1 MLSASSQTLA
11 ARPDIWPEWVQGDDA
26 MIRRQAAGL
35 PQCLSC
41 VPPACRRQRHADA
54 ASGHR
59 RHPPARAQPQRTQA
73 STRNRQPP
81 GRLADPGRPAG
92 AATRPRDRIR
102 AGGHARPA
110 GTGARLAG
118 ARGDGHGSL
127 SRSAAPRCTSRAARH
142 PPSSV
147 SSDAAGALLGIEASA
162 RRRGHGDEQQ
172 GPSARPR
179 RRRSPR
185 ETPGTSGV
193 PRGWPARVQ
202 NGHWCSAEKLVSTPG
217 CGGAR
222 PGRGRAGT
230 RTGPGR
236 WAGRC
241 PRGNPVTDVPGLS
254 PRSGQVTILAVRS
267 PAGRGAARGPCRQHG
282 DY

>member
-1 MLSASSQTLA
+1 MRPAVTGGILRRALSLSGLKPARGIASHRVDSLIPDGLRE
-11 ARPDIWPEWVQGDDA
+11 ARPGHGTA
-26 MIRRQAAGL
+26 FAQAATPGQ
-35 PQCLSC
+35 PERG
-41 VPPACRRQRHADA
+41 PGWP
-54 ASGHR
+54 GHV
-59 RHPPARAQPQRTQA
+59 
-73 STRNRQPP
+73 
-81 GRLADPGRPAG
+81 
-92 AATRPRDRIR
+92 
-102 AGGHARPA
+102 
-110 GTGARLAG
+110 GT
-118 ARGDGHGSL
+118 GHGSL

-147 SSDAAGALLGIEASA
+147 SSDAAGALLGIEAPA

-185 ETPGTSGV
+185 ETPGTSRV

-202 NGHWCSAEKLVSTPG
+202 NAHWCSAEKPVSTSG
-217 CGGAR
+217 RGGAQ

-241 PRGNPVTDVPGLS
+241 PGGNPVIDVRAEPEIGSGHDPGGSL
-254 PRSGQVTILAVRS
+254 PGRS
-267 PAGRGAARGPCRQHG
+267 AARGPCRQHR